1 MDFFMNG
8 HATIKDIAR
17 RLNISPST
25 VSRALSDHCDISKK
39 TKARVIKLAHE
50 LNYQPNSIAQ
60 SLKSSKSRVI
70 GVIVP
75 AIQNYFFPE
84 IVSTIE
90 DVLFSAGF
98 TIIVCQSNESY
109 ERELSNI
116 QALTSNRVA
125 GLLAAVSQTTKK
137 FDHFKQLKKK
147 NIPLV
152 LFDRDCEGVDAPLV
166 KVDNYA
172 GATQAMRYLF
182 DCGYSKIAHLAGL
195 QHVSTAKKRYRAY
208 CDALQEKGV
217 AYRSDYVTFGRFF
230 ESDGYDHTEAL
241 LHLPDPPEAI
251 FAVNDTVAFGAYK
264 KIKSLGLS
272 IPEDIALVGY
282 DDIPFMRS
290 LDPPITTVRQPMAEI
305 GRQAANLL
313 LEQMGYQVDQANL
326 KTVLQPELI
335 IRDSVSILYS
345 NKQFI

>member
-1 MDFFMNG
+1 MNG

-39 TKARVIKLAHE
+39 TKNKVLKLAHE

-60 SLKSSKSRVI
+60 SLKTNKTRVV
-70 GVIVP
+70 GLIVP
-75 AIQNYFFPE
+75 ALQNYFFPE

-90 DVLFSAGF
+90 EVFFRAGF

-109 ERELSNI
+109 ERELLNI
-116 QALTSNRVA
+116 QVLTSNRVA
-125 GLLAAVSQTTKK
+125 GLLAAVSQTTKN
-137 FDHFKQLKKK
+137 FDHFKQLKKM

-152 LFDRDCEGVDAPLV
+152 LFDRDCDGVDAPLV
-166 KVDNYA
+166 TVDNYS
-172 GATQAMRYLF
+172 GAVAAVRYLLS
-182 DCGYSKIAHLAGL
+182 CGYKKIAHLAGL
-195 QHVSTAKKRYRAY
+195 QHVSTAEKRYKAY
-208 CDALQEKGV
+208 CDVLHENRIP
-217 AYRSDYVTFGRFF
+217 YRSDYVPFGSFF
-230 ESDGYDHTEAL
+230 ESDGYTNTGNL
-241 LHLPDPPEAI
+241 LQLPDPPEAI

-264 KIKSLGLS
+264 KIKERGLS
-272 IPEDIALVGY
+272 IPDDIALVGY
-282 DDIPFMRS
+282 DDVPFMQS

-313 LEQMGYQVDQANL
+313 LEQMGCPYDQENM

-335 IRDSVSILYS
+335 VRDSVVVLP
-345 NKQFI
+345 